1 MSQNVS
7 GRWMISSSSERSGSE
22 DKGRMTRRL
31 LAGKITENQHRV
43 PWGHIATLLGTLSAV
58 EYHQHGELE
67 VGAGTFTASKDK
79 RMNVTRQPPCGYILN
94 PSSPAADRKVAEE
107 RDRRGGE
114 PGRAPEGPWKGSW
127 ELTRTCAGEEE
138 LSPLPI
144 GSLGQVP
151 AGSQARPMARAA
163 LQLPRSVLPALL
175 LGCVSAPAADT
186 GSLGLNFTIRA
197 QSGPGQPWCQVWGSV
212 DAIPF
217 FQYEGNSSK
226 PLGPLGKAISTTK
239 TWAEL
244 TQAVEE
250 VGKEFRM
257 MLPNVKLEKSQTSG
271 PPSLKAQMLCECEKE
286 RIINASWTITINTQ
300 GSFHFN
306 SMNKKWTLISPEAKD
321 IMEKWKNKREIEEY
335 LRKISVGDCTHW
347 LREIAQHRVEVPG
360 TTESP
365 DTLQPPATT
374 QHPSAT
380 QRQSHTT
387 WHYYLWI
394 IVIPVV
400 IVGMFCLFRWCKSR
414 IRRGVLL
421 HKAFSSYPLK
431 VLQRETFTQ
440 VSR

>member
-22 DKGRMTRRL
+22 DKGRMTRQL

-94 PSSPAADRKVAEE
+94 PSSPGIRIQALLEQQGQRTSATAADRKVAEE

-175 LGCVSAPAADT
+175 LGCVSAPAA
-186 GSLGLNFTIRA
+186 
-197 QSGPGQPWCQVWGSV
+197 
-212 DAIPF
+212 
-217 FQYEGNSSK
+217 GNSSK

-347 LREIAQHRVEVPG
+347 LREIAQHRVEVPEWQG
-360 TTESP
+360 SFYPPILGDPRSEPGPMENKMSDPEIGRKSP
-365 DTLQPPATT
+365 QLRGGPPAAPDLT
-374 QHPSAT
+374 QGPA
-380 QRQSHTT
+380 
-387 WHYYLWI
+387 
-394 IVIPVV
+394 
-400 IVGMFCLFRWCKSR
+400 R
-414 IRRGVLL
+414 IRDLLVTGTLRASHGLVSLGDLSEGVSGRGEDTEGHRDLPGL
-421 HKAFSSYPLK
+421 GFP
-431 VLQRETFTQ
+431 
-440 VSR
+440 